1 MRSRHSRAY
10 ETRGNVRERDNQA
23 DRQKTDAHALTFSF
37 ALPACFC
44 TVFAIN
50 APLLSAM
57 MLPVTSVAECKSPE
71 RKKPA
76 KHLNS
81 LNSRLAALRR
91 GGEVAAHRLERT
103 KLHVPKR
110 GETLRARRRADPC
123 VAGGHLGAC
132 AMAVRRRYMCAHFKH
147 LYSNN
152 YVLQFTKILN

>member
-1 MRSRHSRAY
+1 M
-10 ETRGNVRERDNQA
+10 
-23 DRQKTDAHALTFSF
+23 DRRKTDALTFSF

-57 MLPVTSVAECKSPE
+57 MLPVTSVVECKSPE

-81 LNSRLAALRR
+81 LNSRFAALRR
-91 GGEVAAHRLERT
+91 GGEVTAHRLEWT

-110 GETLRARRRADPC
+110 GETLSARQRADPC
-123 VAGGHLGAC
+123 ALRPCIAGGHIGAC
-132 AMAVRRRYMCAHFKH
+132 AMAVRRLH
-147 LYSNN
+147 LRP
-152 YVLQFTKILN
+152 LQHARLRPCVPDE